1 MKKILYLLS
10 TICLLVSCSTKNNL
24 NKSFLC
30 CKKNN
35 LGILIVKLTNN
46 IKYHIRSNN
55 KVITTTSIKNHL
67 RNNNYKTYSYINLN
81 NHSIII
87 KTIINNNPI
96 QYLRIATINSIL
108 IYNYLNLIKISKNFL
123 NIQTFKFKYNII
135 SNLNLPIELYYHAVK
150 FTNYLLRT
158 RLVIKQINQHKIWSI
173 TIQYN
178 KDYNNIYEKSY
189 KYINLINRASE
200 KYGVDKYL
208 ILAIIQIESNFNPY
222 AISHSNA
229 LGLMQ
234 IIRQSAGRDVFKRQG
249 KWGQPSRNYL
259 LNPKNNIDIGTA
271 YLAILQNEYLNKINN
286 PLSRKYA
293 VITAYHSGAASVLK
307 VFSKNKNKAIKIIN
321 NLTPEDVYFA
331 LNTRHP
337 SLESRSYL
345 NKVNQLQQEFKNG

>member
-24 NKSFLC
+24 NKSFFYY
-30 CKKNN
+30 KKNN
-35 LGILIVKLTNN
+35 LSILIVKLTNN
-46 IKYHIRSNN
+46 VKYHICSNN
-55 KVITTTSIKNHL
+55 RVIITSIKNHL
-67 RNNNYKTYSYINLN
+67 KNNNYKTYSYINLN

-96 QYLRIATINSIL
+96 QYLRTATINSIL
-108 IYNYLNLIKISKNFL
+108 IYNYLNLIKISKNL
-123 NIQTFKFKYNII
+123 QTFKFKYNII
-135 SNLNLPIELYYHAVK
+135 NNLNLPIELYYHAVK
-150 FTNYLLRT
+150 LTDYLLQT
-158 RLVIKQINQHKIWSI
+158 KLVIKQTNKHKIWSV
-173 TIQYN
+173 TVQYD

-189 KYINLINRASE
+189 KYINLINKASE

-259 LNPKNNIDIGTA
+259 LNPENNIDIGTA

-307 VFSKNKNKAIKIIN
+307 VFSQNKNKAIKIIN
-321 NLTPEDVYFA
+321 NLSPEDVYFA
-331 LNTRHP
+331 LNTKHP

-345 NKVNQLQQEFKNG
+345 NKVNQLQQEFKNR